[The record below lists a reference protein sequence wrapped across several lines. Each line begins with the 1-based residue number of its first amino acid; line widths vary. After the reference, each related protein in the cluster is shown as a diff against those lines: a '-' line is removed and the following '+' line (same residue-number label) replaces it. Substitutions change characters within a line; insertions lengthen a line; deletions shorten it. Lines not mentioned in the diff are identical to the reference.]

1 MTEANENKKSLAV
14 QDGDRK
20 FTDLQSRVRTLEN
33 LCYSAKEVLNLEE
46 AASFL
51 GIAKSTLYKMT
62 HENRIPFYKPAGKL
76 IYFEKSV
83 LLDWIRSNRVMSE
96 TELQEAARKKLLEL
110 NSRTDKTNPPMTQ
123 QKSVQMDSDLAKY
136 VAELEKRVRNLEDKF
151 DSGKEVLTLQEA
163 AQYMGI
169 ARSSLYKMTSNQTI
183 PFYRPNGK
191 LIFFEKDD
199 ILSWIRRNRV
209 FSTEEIE
216 EEARLHMQRLS
227 IKNKKD

>member
-1 MTEANENKKSLAV
+1 
-14 QDGDRK
+14 
-20 FTDLQSRVRTLEN
+20 
-33 LCYSAKEVLNLEE
+33 
-46 AASFL
+46 
-51 GIAKSTLYKMT
+51 
-62 HENRIPFYKPAGKL
+62 
-76 IYFEKSV
+76 
-83 LLDWIRSNRVMSE
+83 
-96 TELQEAARKKLLEL
+96 
-110 NSRTDKTNPPMTQ
+110 MTQ
-123 QKSVQMDSDLAKY
+123 QKSVQMDSELAKY

-227 IKNKKD
+227 IKNKID

>member
-1 MTEANENKKSLAV
+1 
-14 QDGDRK
+14 
-20 FTDLQSRVRTLEN
+20 
-33 LCYSAKEVLNLEE
+33 
-46 AASFL
+46 
-51 GIAKSTLYKMT
+51 
-62 HENRIPFYKPAGKL
+62 
-76 IYFEKSV
+76 
-83 LLDWIRSNRVMSE
+83 
-96 TELQEAARKKLLEL
+96 
-110 NSRTDKTNPPMTQ
+110 MTQ
-123 QKSVQMDSDLAKY
+123 QKSVQMDSELAKY
-136 VAELEKRVRNLEDKF
+136 IAELEKRVRNLEDKF

-191 LIFFEKDD
+191 LIFFERDD

-227 IKNKKD
+227 MKNKKD

>member
-1 MTEANENKKSLAV
+1 
-14 QDGDRK
+14 
-20 FTDLQSRVRTLEN
+20 
-33 LCYSAKEVLNLEE
+33 
-46 AASFL
+46 
-51 GIAKSTLYKMT
+51 
-62 HENRIPFYKPAGKL
+62 
-76 IYFEKSV
+76 
-83 LLDWIRSNRVMSE
+83 
-96 TELQEAARKKLLEL
+96 
-110 NSRTDKTNPPMTQ
+110 MTQ
-123 QKSVQMDSDLAKY
+123 QKSVQMDSELAKY

-169 ARSSLYKMTSNQTI
+169 ARSSLYKMTSTQAI

-227 IKNKKD
+227 MKNKKDQPAAGTLPFRTNPIQ

>member
-1 MTEANENKKSLAV
+1 
-14 QDGDRK
+14 
-20 FTDLQSRVRTLEN
+20 
-33 LCYSAKEVLNLEE
+33 
-46 AASFL
+46 
-51 GIAKSTLYKMT
+51 
-62 HENRIPFYKPAGKL
+62 
-76 IYFEKSV
+76 
-83 LLDWIRSNRVMSE
+83 
-96 TELQEAARKKLLEL
+96 
-110 NSRTDKTNPPMTQ
+110 MTQ
-123 QKSVQMDSDLAKY
+123 QKSVQMDSELAKY
-136 VAELEKRVRNLEDKF
+136 IAELEKRVRNLEDKF

-163 AQYMGI
+163 AEYMGI

-227 IKNKKD
+227 MKNKKD

>member
-1 MTEANENKKSLAV
+1 
-14 QDGDRK
+14 
-20 FTDLQSRVRTLEN
+20 
-33 LCYSAKEVLNLEE
+33 
-46 AASFL
+46 
-51 GIAKSTLYKMT
+51 
-62 HENRIPFYKPAGKL
+62 
-76 IYFEKSV
+76 
-83 LLDWIRSNRVMSE
+83 
-96 TELQEAARKKLLEL
+96 
-110 NSRTDKTNPPMTQ
+110 MTQ
-123 QKSVQMDSDLAKY
+123 QKSVQMDSELAKY

-191 LIFFEKDD
+191 LIFFERDD
-199 ILSWIRRNRV
+199 ILTWIRRNRV

>member
-1 MTEANENKKSLAV
+1 
-14 QDGDRK
+14 
-20 FTDLQSRVRTLEN
+20 
-33 LCYSAKEVLNLEE
+33 
-46 AASFL
+46 
-51 GIAKSTLYKMT
+51 
-62 HENRIPFYKPAGKL
+62 
-76 IYFEKSV
+76 
-83 LLDWIRSNRVMSE
+83 
-96 TELQEAARKKLLEL
+96 
-110 NSRTDKTNPPMTQ
+110 MTQ
-123 QKSVQMDSDLAKY
+123 QNSVQMDSELAKY

-216 EEARLHMQRLS
+216 EKARLHMQRLS
-227 IKNKKD
+227 MKNKKD

>member
-1 MTEANENKKSLAV
+1 
-14 QDGDRK
+14 
-20 FTDLQSRVRTLEN
+20 
-33 LCYSAKEVLNLEE
+33 
-46 AASFL
+46 
-51 GIAKSTLYKMT
+51 
-62 HENRIPFYKPAGKL
+62 
-76 IYFEKSV
+76 
-83 LLDWIRSNRVMSE
+83 
-96 TELQEAARKKLLEL
+96 
-110 NSRTDKTNPPMTQ
+110 MTQ
-123 QKSVQMDSDLAKY
+123 QNSVQMDSELAKY